1 MPYLVDGNNLA
12 HALGLSKEGFADRG
26 ECARR
31 VADFCRRLGSSA
43 TVVFDGPAPGPGDR
57 PSSTERTTL
66 RFSEG
71 RSADEVILALVA
83 RSKTPRDFI
92 VVTSDKPLGDR
103 ARHHGAQVERAHEFA
118 RRLGKTGRSDGKGD
132 SKPVHRE
139 SAAEIDDW
147 LVRFSGGDPTR

>member
-12 HALGLSKEGFADRG
+12 HALGLSKEGLADRA

-31 VADFCRRLGSSA
+31 VADFCRLQGSSA
-43 TVVFDGPAPGPGDR
+43 TVVFDGPAPEAGER
-57 PSSTERTTL
+57 PPSTARTAL

-71 RSADEVILALVA
+71 RSADDVILGLVA
-83 RSKTPRDFI
+83 RSKTPRDFT

-118 RRLGKTGRSDGKGD
+118 RRLRAAPRGRANDD
-132 SKPVHRE
+132 RPEHRE
-139 SAAEIDDW
+139 SAAEIEEW
-147 LVRFSGGDPTR
+147 LAVFRPPREGR